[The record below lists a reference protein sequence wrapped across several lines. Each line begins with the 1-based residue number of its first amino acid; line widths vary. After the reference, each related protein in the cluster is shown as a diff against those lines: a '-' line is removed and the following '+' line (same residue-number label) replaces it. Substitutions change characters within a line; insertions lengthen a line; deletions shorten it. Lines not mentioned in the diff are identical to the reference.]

1 MKNRHIRRRAIF
13 ILILPLI
20 VIAAILS
27 SCSGPSIADSL
38 VKVYADDT
46 AVNGIIVDKAG
57 YVVTG
62 DSAVSGSSALS
73 VELRP
78 GQSYAGRLICRDGA
92 RDLAVIKMEG
102 DYPALKPALPGDSDL
117 VRQWD
122 EVTAWGLKPG
132 VSGPEAS
139 KGSVTS
145 LPKDE
150 GIAYLQTNAA
160 LDPSAA
166 GSAVLNKAGEL
177 VGMVSWN
184 AGQAGREG
192 YVLPSNEI
200 KTVLSLAQEA
210 EADPLVIAS
219 VDPPAVFSDRAVI
232 SWKTNRPATGQV
244 EFGPKDS
251 YGNKTALDTTMLATH
266 AAVLQGLVPKTTYY
280 FRMLSVDCCGNPAES
295 KGYTLTT
302 TAAGAQGGKFTISNI
317 DVYDITSSAASVRWI
332 TSKPATGSVDY
343 WMDKAAES
351 DTETDKNFVYEH
363 KFRLNGLKPETRY
376 SVSIR
381 SETDFDESAEQV
393 LDPLTTPPSSPVC
406 CKINCRISDFSF
418 KTLQGDDFT
427 NKDIAGKKVF
437 IVFTKTTCP
446 TCMQQA
452 LFLNDVYRNWPKGS
466 DMLMFMVAS
475 SEKKADVEEWIKKY
489 GLVMPVYMDATAKLV
504 SGCQFRTIP
513 TALFLDTGSVIR
525 DYKSGGFGNRKD
537 MEASLK
543 RFYETER

>member
-1 MKNRHIRRRAIF
+1 
-13 ILILPLI
+13 LILPLI
-20 VIAAILS
+20 IMAAVLS
-27 SCSGPSIADSL
+27 SCSGPGITDSL
-38 VKVYADDT
+38 VKVYADNT

-62 DSAVSGSSALS
+62 DRAVSGSSGIS
-73 VELRP
+73 IELKP
-78 GQSYAGRLICRDGA
+78 GQSYAGRLVCRDSA

-102 DYPALKPALPGDSDL
+102 NYPALKPALQGDSDL

-122 EVTAWGLKPG
+122 EVTAWGFKPG
-132 VSGPEAS
+132 ISGPEAS
-139 KGSVTS
+139 KGSVVS

-177 VGMVSWN
+177 VGMVCWN
-184 AGQAGREG
+184 AGQGGRVG
-192 YVLPSNEI
+192 YALASNEV
-200 KTVLSLAQEA
+200 KTVLTLAQEA
-210 EADPLVIAS
+210 EADPLVISS
-219 VDPPAVFSDRAVI
+219 VDPPALFSDRAVI

-244 EFGPKDS
+244 EFGLKDS

-266 AAVLQGLVPKTTYY
+266 AAVLQGLLPKTAYY
-280 FRMLSVDCCGNPAES
+280 FRVLSVDCCGNPAES
-295 KGYTLTT
+295 KGFTFTT
-302 TAAGAQGGKFTISNI
+302 TAAGAQAGVFTISNI
-317 DVYDITSSAASVRWI
+317 DVYDVASSSASVRWI
-332 TSKPATGSVDY
+332 TSKPATGAVDY
-343 WMDKAAES
+343 WLDKEAES
-351 DTETDKNFVYEH
+351 DTETDKNFVCEH
-363 KFRLNGLKPETRY
+363 KFRLVGLKPDTRY
-376 SVSIR
+376 VVSIK
-381 SETDFDESAEQV
+381 SATDFDESAEQV
-393 LDPLTTPPSSPVC
+393 LDPFTTPPASPVC
-406 CKINCRISDFSF
+406 CKINCRISEFSF

-452 LFLNDVYRNWPKGS
+452 LFLNDIYRDWPKGS
-466 DMLMFMVAS
+466 GMLMFMVAS
-475 SEKKADVEEWIKKY
+475 SEKKVDVEEWIKKY

-537 MEASLK
+537 MEVSLK

>member
-1 MKNRHIRRRAIF
+1 MM
-13 ILILPLI
+13 
-20 VIAAILS
+20 AAVLS
-27 SCSGPSIADSL
+27 ACSGPGVADSL
-38 VKVYADDT
+38 VTVYADGT
-46 AVNGIIVDKAG
+46 EVNGIIVDKAG

-62 DSAVSGSSALS
+62 DKAVGGSNAIS
-73 VELRP
+73 VELKP
-78 GQSYAGRLICRDGA
+78 GQSYAGRLVCRDSA
-92 RDLAVIKMEG
+92 RDLALIKMEG
-102 DYPALKPALPGDSDL
+102 DYPVLKPALPGDSDL

-122 EVTAWGLKPG
+122 EVTAWGFKPG
-132 VSGPEAS
+132 VSGAEAS
-139 KGSVTS
+139 KGSVVT

-184 AGQAGREG
+184 AGEGGRVG
-192 YVLPSNEI
+192 YALASNEI
-200 KTVLSLAQEA
+200 KTVLGLAQQA

-219 VDPPAVFSDRAVI
+219 VDPPALFSDRAVI

-244 EFGPKDS
+244 EFGLKDS

-266 AAVLQGLVPKTTYY
+266 AVVLQGLLPKTAYY
-280 FRMLSVDCCGNPAES
+280 FRALSVDCCGNPAES
-295 KGYTLTT
+295 KGLTFTT
-302 TAAGAQGGKFTISNI
+302 TAADAQAGAFTISNI
-317 DVYDITSSAASVRWI
+317 DVYDVASSSASVRWI
-332 TSKPATGSVDY
+332 TSKPATGAVIY

-351 DTETDKNFVYEH
+351 DTESDKNFVYEH
-363 KFRLNGLKPETRY
+363 KFRLVGLKPETRY
-376 SVSIR
+376 SVSIK
-381 SETDFDESAEQV
+381 SATDFDEVAEQV
-393 LDPLTTPPSSPVC
+393 LDPFTTPPSSPVC

-437 IVFTKTTCP
+437 IIFTKTTCP

-452 LFLNDVYRNWPKGS
+452 LFLNDIYRDWPKGS
-466 DMLMFMVAS
+466 DMMMFMVAS

-525 DYKSGGFGNRKD
+525 DTKSGGFGNRKD